1 MSFREQPRTLQ
12 LYIVFLTLAAIAA
25 FVQPILYFQLHAFT
39 ITMALVVYAILAFAT
54 ARVNIKIPYT
64 DVHFSM
70 DTAFIYA
77 ILMIYGTLPAMIA
90 DAFSKVLNT
99 MPHVSRRAWFKLPFN
114 VASGLLSVYAAGLA
128 YHCLLPSQ
136 PHFYQFFLPLFA
148 MAMAYFVVNSV
159 TVALAISFST
169 GMNLIKLWIENFL
182 WTSIGFFAALSIA
195 ILIYVLHRSIDWLSF
210 LVSVPIIV
218 LVMFTQRIS
227 LRREEDNQS
236 HIRELE
242 TMHMNTI
249 ETLSLAI
256 DAKDQTTH
264 GHVHRVTAFLTRF
277 AGMLGVTDEKELQGL
292 RFAALVHDIGKI
304 AIPDI
309 ILAKPGRFTAEE
321 MERMKV
327 HPAVGAQIVKA
338 VSKTFPISDIILS
351 HHERW
356 DGKGYPN
363 GIAGEQIGRYSRM
376 LAVCD
381 VYDALRSDRPYRTAM
396 SKEKALSILA
406 DERGKGF
413 DPDIVDVF
421 MANVDELEAVADAES
436 KRVEE
441 LTFLTPSSTDPF
453 KNGEDS
459 SAWHL
464 YGQISHSQQEMYL
477 LYEVAQMVGRNLNPR
492 EICAGLI
499 TGVAKLIPY
508 NTAVVFLA
516 NQVERTLT
524 PTYIESRSP
533 DSFAKLNVP
542 FGQGITGWVAQ
553 NAHPLRNVPPHVEL
567 ASLEIDDSV
576 YLAALS
582 VPFIFMERTV
592 GVVTLYSEKRDFY
605 QDHHQE
611 LLFKLAN
618 MVTPALINAM
628 QAADALPDSLY
639 DRLTGVG
646 NLHAMRQ
653 YFDTNLKDVAD
664 SHTYTMCLL
673 DVRDLRKINAQHGHD
688 NGDRVLVE
696 VARTLEGVL
705 RPEDR
710 CFRYG
715 GDEFVVVAHGAGK
728 HSSNVLIDR
737 LRVAVRR
744 LGVRVPDG
752 VLQPQVSIGVASFPD
767 DGRLPEELLR
777 VADAALYKDR
787 LGQADTGPQTNP
799 DQLKLVGV

>member
-25 FVQPILYFQLHAFT
+25 LVQPVLRYEPHPLT
-39 ITMALVVYAILAFAT
+39 WALAVYVALAFLT
-54 ARVNIKIPYT
+54 AKVNIKIPYT

-77 ILMIYGTLPAMIA
+77 VLMIFGTLPAMIA
-90 DAFSKVLNT
+90 DAISKIINT
-99 MPHVSRRAWFKLPFN
+99 YPHVTRRAWYKMPFN
-114 VASGLLSVYAAGLA
+114 VASGLLSVFAAGMAYRALLPAQPVFYDFLLPLLAMALA
-128 YHCLLPSQ
+128 Y
-136 PHFYQFFLPLFA
+136 FL
-148 MAMAYFVVNSV
+148 VNSA
-159 TVALAISFST
+159 TVALAVSFST
-169 GMNLIKLWIENFL
+169 GMNLVKLWVDNFL
-182 WTSIGFFAALSIA
+182 WTSLGFFAALSIA
-195 ILIYVLHRSIDWLSF
+195 LLIYVLHQTIGWLSF
-210 LVSVPIIV
+210 LVSIPIIA
-218 LVMFTQRIS
+218 LVMFTQRVN
-227 LRREEDNQS
+227 LQREEDNQA

-264 GHVHRVTAFLTRF
+264 GHVHRVTAYLTQL
-277 AGMLGVTDEKELQGL
+277 AKLLGVSDEKELQGL

-304 AIPDI
+304 AIPDV
-309 ILAKPGRFTAEE
+309 ILAKPGRFTEEE
-321 MERMKV
+321 MDRMRV
-327 HPAVGAQIVKA
+327 HPEVGAQIVKA
-338 VSKTFPISDIILS
+338 VSHQFPISDIVLS

-356 DGKGYPN
+356 DGTGYPHKL
-363 GIAGEQIGRYSRM
+363 AGEAIGRYSRM

-381 VYDALRSDRPYRTAM
+381 VYDALRSVRPYRTAM

-406 DERGKGF
+406 EERGKGF
-413 DPDIVDVF
+413 DPAIVDVF
-421 MANVDELEAVADAES
+421 VANVDELEAAAEAES
-436 KRVEE
+436 KRVED
-441 LTFLTPSSTDPF
+441 LTFSTPSSTDLFQP
-453 KNGEDS
+453 GLAT

-477 LYEVAQMVGRNLNPR
+477 LYEVARMVGRNLNPR

-516 NQVERTLT
+516 NQVQRCLL
-524 PTYIESRSP
+524 PMYVESRSP
-533 DSFAKLNVP
+533 NAFAGLTIP
-542 FGQGITGWVAQ
+542 FGQGISGWVAQ
-553 NAHPLRNVPPHVEL
+553 NAHPLRNVPPQVEL
-567 ASLEIDDSV
+567 AALKVDDV
-576 YLAALS
+576 PYQAALS
-582 VPFIFMERTV
+582 VPFVFMEKTI
-592 GVVTLYSEKRDFY
+592 GVVTLYTEKRDFY
-605 QDHHQE
+605 QEHHQD

-628 QAADALPDSLY
+628 QASDALPDSLY

-653 YFDTNLKDVAD
+653 YFQSRLQTPDHGDEI
-664 SHTYTMCLL
+664 YTLCLL
-673 DVRDLRKINAQHGHD
+673 DVRELRAINARHGHD
-688 NGDRVLVE
+688 QGDRVLVE

-728 HSSNVLIDR
+728 HSAGVLVDR
-737 LRVAVRR
+737 LRMAVRR

-752 VLQPQVSIGVASFPD
+752 LLQPQVSVGVASFPD
-767 DGRLPEELLR
+767 DGADPEELLR
-777 VADAALYKDR
+777 VADAALYRDR
-787 LGQADTGPQTNP
+787 LNAAEIAAEQSPN
-799 DQLKLVGV
+799 QLKLVGV